1 MRTTMRTRPTRK
13 TKTKIGSRRA
23 CLAACAALIAT
34 SFPTGAADKKKPE
47 PYALIAGTI
56 YRPPGF
62 ALPAAEIRI
71 AAENAPPEMKLK
83 KIKELTDARGEFA
96 VRVPPVPVRYRVDV
110 SAKGYQPAT
119 RTVAV
124 ETEDRYDLSIV
135 LEPVP
140 SNR

>member
-1 MRTTMRTRPTRK
+1 M
-13 TKTKIGSRRA
+13 
-23 CLAACAALIAT
+23 AACAGLVAACA
-34 SFPTGAADKKKPE
+34 GAWGADGKRPE

-62 ALPAAEIRI
+62 ALPGAEVTIV
-71 AAENAPPEMKLK
+71 AESAPPAGVKSR
-83 KIKELTDARGEFA
+83 KIKEITSSRGEFT

-110 SAKGYQPAT
+110 TAKGYQPAS

-135 LEPVP
+135 LDPVS
-140 SNR
+140 SNK